1 MTKQWVLTKEAL
13 DNLLDWLDSDRER
26 AGGKYEEIRQTLVK
40 IFTWRG
46 YAAAEDLADET
57 INRVTRKLPEL
68 INAYSGDPALYFYG
82 VARNLLL
89 EQQKSE
95 ISRPSPLPSDI
106 PDTPKRED
114 DADKLELEL
123 SCLEQCLKEL
133 SASSREFVLSYY
145 QKQKQAK
152 IDFRRDLAQQ
162 LGISTNN
169 LRVRMHRIRAILHD
183 CIIQCLQ
190 RAVNEMS

>member
-13 DNLLDWLDSDRER
+13 DSLFDWLDSDREQ
-26 AGGKYEEIRQTLVK
+26 AGKKYEEIRQTLVK

-68 INAYSGDPALYFYG
+68 IKIYTGNPALYFYG

-89 EQQKSE
+89 EQQKIG
-95 ISRPSPLPSDI
+95 ISHPSPLPPDI
-106 PDTPKRED
+106 PDTPHRID
-114 DADKLELEL
+114 DADKLDRELG
-123 SCLEQCLKEL
+123 CLEQCLKEL

-145 QKQKQAK
+145 RKQKQAK

-162 LGISTNN
+162 LGISSNN
-169 LRVRMHRIRAILHD
+169 LRVRMHRIRAALHD
-183 CIIQCLQ
+183 CILRCLQ
-190 RAVNEMS
+190 AAANETS